1 MIELHNEHMKINMR
15 IEQLLAL
22 LHRFFVLLHV
32 IDVNAC
38 CSAVLIDH
46 KMV

>member
-1 MIELHNEHMKINMR
+1 MKIKER
-15 IEQLLAL
+15 EDKKLIEQLLAL

>member
-1 MIELHNEHMKINMR
+1 MIELHNQHVKINMI

-32 IDVNAC
+32 IEQLF
-38 CSAVLIDH
+38 SAVLIDH